1 MSLVIKKSE
10 RGTALAIQ
18 VLPRASKNEVAGVQ
32 GNAIKIR
39 LTAPPVEGAANAALI
54 AFLADALGVAKGRI
68 EIVAGETSRRK
79 LVTILGVTPAE
90 VERRLLG
97 PVA

>member
-10 RGTALAIQ
+10 GGTALAVQI
-18 VLPRASKNEVAGVQ
+18 LPRASKNEVAGVQ

-39 LTAPPVEGAANAALI
+39 LTAPPVGGAANAALI
-54 AFLADALGVAKGRI
+54 AFLADVLGVAKGRI
-68 EIVAGETSRRK
+68 EIVAGEASRRK
-79 LVTILGVTPAE
+79 LVTILGMAPAE

-97 PVA
+97 QDT

>member
-10 RGTALAIQ
+10 GGAALAVQ
-18 VLPRASKNEVAGVQ
+18 VLPRAGKNEVVGVQ
-32 GNAIKIR
+32 GDVIKIR

-54 AFLADALGVAKGRI
+54 GFLADTLGVAKGRI

-79 LVTILGVTPAE
+79 LVTILGMTPAE

-97 PVA
+97 PGA